1 MKVLELFAGTR
12 SIGRAFEARGHEVYS
27 VEWDK
32 SFADIDL
39 YVDIGKLTPYTILH
53 NFGRPDVIWASPDCA
68 TYSVAALGHHRDG
81 ITPKTEYARFCDAV
95 NAHVVDL
102 ILALRP
108 RYWFVENPRAMMR
121 KMPFIDRL
129 LCDGHGTRHTV
140 TYCLAGETGIV
151 TKNGVVPIR
160 EVAGTTQILLDRH
173 GNWIEGVVRSYGVQP
188 LMKITLSRAKKK
200 KCLYATANHRW
211 FANGK
216 EKETQALG
224 KGDRLDYSAPKKV
237 HCDLV
242 NEYVARGF
250 VFGDGHVLKKG
261 AKKAFAQFCGEK
273 IEMLKY
279 FDGIGGKRWRDDKD
293 DLKRTFL
300 YGCPREW
307 KTDMPTT
314 HNNPSEIYSW
324 LAGYVAADGTVHNKL
339 GQVTLSS
346 SKKEDLQKVRDLCR
360 SIGIDTYSIVEAKR
374 LGFGN
379 EETSLYQICFMKS
392 DLTSDFLLR
401 KKHKERFIH
410 SGRPKHQPRR
420 WVVISVEPTDR
431 LEEVFCAEVGS
442 SHSFVLDDGIVT
454 HNCKYGEKR
463 MKPTDIFT
471 NHPDPRFIPPCKNGD
486 PCHERAPRGSRTGT
500 QGIDG
505 SKDRARIPAALCNHI
520 VEICE
525 KETTK

>member
-39 YVDIGKLTPYTILH
+39 YADIGKLTADEILRD
-53 NFGRPDVIWASPDCA
+53 FGRPDVIWASPDCA

-129 LCDGHGTRHTV
+129 LRDGHGTRHTV
-140 TYCLAGETGIV
+140 TY
-151 TKNGVVPIR
+151 
-160 EVAGTTQILLDRH
+160 
-173 GNWIEGVVRSYGVQP
+173 
-188 LMKITLSRAKKK
+188 
-200 KCLYATANHRW
+200 
-211 FANGK
+211 
-216 EKETQALG
+216 
-224 KGDRLDYSAPKKV
+224 
-237 HCDLV
+237 
-242 NEYVARGF
+242 
-250 VFGDGHVLKKG
+250 
-261 AKKAFAQFCGEK
+261 
-273 IEMLKY
+273 
-279 FDGIGGKRWRDDKD
+279 
-293 DLKRTFL
+293 
-300 YGCPREW
+300 
-307 KTDMPTT
+307 
-314 HNNPSEIYSW
+314 
-324 LAGYVAADGTVHNKL
+324 
-339 GQVTLSS
+339 
-346 SKKEDLQKVRDLCR
+346 
-360 SIGIDTYSIVEAKR
+360 
-374 LGFGN
+374 
-379 EETSLYQICFMKS
+379 
-392 DLTSDFLLR
+392 
-401 KKHKERFIH
+401 
-410 SGRPKHQPRR
+410 
-420 WVVISVEPTDR
+420 
-431 LEEVFCAEVGS
+431 
-442 SHSFVLDDGIVT
+442 
-454 HNCKYGEKR
+454 CKYGEKR

-505 SKDRARIPAALCNHI
+505 AKDRARIPEALCNHI